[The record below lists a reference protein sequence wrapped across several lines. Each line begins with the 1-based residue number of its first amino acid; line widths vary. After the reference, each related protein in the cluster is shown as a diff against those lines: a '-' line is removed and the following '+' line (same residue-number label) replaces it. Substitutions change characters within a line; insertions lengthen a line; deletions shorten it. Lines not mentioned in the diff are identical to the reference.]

1 MSKPAPTVEI
11 REAFPFS
18 TRDYD
23 VAYSSAP
30 IVFELPAQPGA
41 YVRLNE
47 VDFVTSMEVT
57 ATFTVLNQAVLNG
70 CTDAVRGGTV
80 GNYTQ
85 YSFRH
90 LQGLTGYFDRI
101 RISTATGVILE
112 EIDGVA
118 YAAAMRA
125 AFLRSSEIDQQARME
140 ATCVETNPNAFV
152 VYKAGPITTP
162 CGYTNIYSDPANPP
176 TNDERFKVTQSVEAR
191 FRFSSLPSTIMAET
205 VMPLA
210 AGLRIE
216 IMLRDV
222 TTANSPQISGYH
234 GETAINT
241 SRQLST
247 VATAGV
253 ATAVTAYGFKN
264 PADVSSSTGIAV
276 GTRCRAINEVN
287 PTEFGS
293 IIVTGVA
300 TSGGGVLTV
309 TVNGGAKEVAGGA
322 IPGGTPATLQA
333 ATGFITEGTPAA
345 GTDGGATLNDQFG
358 QGLSAVPQAN
368 AISVIPFVAAQKDSP
383 GSLATGQS
391 VIGSGAR
398 FSAFNQWGLY
408 VGRMVLVSYATAANT
423 YTFAYR
429 RIISV
434 TYNATTDVYQLTL
447 NAATSSNGTANN
459 QILVTLHSVVDVAPV
474 YAVALR
480 NCRIEYPIYRASGE
494 TKFQLNVISV
504 RSEQQSG
511 LSTGTSMSL
520 QVASTASQCLAC
532 DVLVADEPNGLLSPD
547 QIVSFQPL
555 INGTALLP
563 QPTET
568 QSAQLMRFIDQ
579 AYTIASENNAL
590 SKSVKS
596 PFTLIARGSRLSR
609 DFPYFAPR
617 MTVPLDNRSLITNR
631 LRIAIN
637 RSAAGNANAQYYIFL
652 RVVKSI
658 MFDGSNV
665 TVMA

>member
-57 ATFTVLNQAVLNG
+57 ATFTVLAQAVDNG

-80 GNYTQ
+80 GDYTQ

-140 ATCVETNPNAFV
+140 GTCVETNPNAFV

-162 CGYTNIYSDPANPP
+162 CGYTNIFSDPVPGNS
-176 TNDERFKVTQSVEAR
+176 DETFKVTQSVEAR

-222 TTANSPQISGYH
+222 TAANSPQISGYH
-234 GETAINT
+234 GETAIYT

-264 PADVSSSTGIAV
+264 PPDVSSSTGIAV

-287 PTEFGS
+287 PAEFGS

-300 TSGGGVLTV
+300 TNNGVLTV
-309 TVNGGAKEVAGGA
+309 TVAGGAKQVAGGA
-322 IPGGTPATLQA
+322 IPGGTPTILQA
-333 ATGFITEGTPAA
+333 ATGFITEETPAA
-345 GTDGGATLNDQFG
+345 GTNGGATLNDQFG
-358 QGLSAVPQAN
+358 QGLSAVAQVGD
-368 AISVIPFVAAQKDSP
+368 ISVIPFVAAQKDSP
-383 GSLATGQS
+383 GSLAIGQS

-408 VGRMVLVSYATAANT
+408 VGRMVLVSYATAAAT

-447 NAATSSNGTANN
+447 NAITSSAGTANN

-474 YAVALR
+474 YTVALR
-480 NCRIEYPIYRASGE
+480 NCRIEYPIFRTSGE

-520 QVASTASQCLAC
+520 QVASTATQCLAC
-532 DVLVADEPNGLLSPD
+532 DVLVADEPNGLLTPD

>member
-57 ATFTVLNQAVLNG
+57 ATFTVLTQAVKNG

-80 GNYTQ
+80 GDYTQ

-140 ATCVETNPNAFV
+140 GTCVETNPNAFV

-162 CGYTNIYSDPANPP
+162 CGYTNIYSNTVDPP
-176 TNDERFKVTQSVEAR
+176 TDNESFKVTQSVEAR

-222 TTANSPQISGYH
+222 TAANSPQISGYH

-247 VATAGV
+247 VATGGV

-264 PADVSSSTGIAV
+264 PPDVSSSTGIAV
-276 GTRCRAINEVN
+276 GTRCRAINEN
-287 PTEFGS
+287 DPTEFGS

-300 TSGGGVLTV
+300 TNDGVLTV
-309 TVNGGAKEVAGGA
+309 TVAGGAKQVAGGA
-322 IPGGTPATLQA
+322 IPNGTPTTLQA
-333 ATGFITEGTPAA
+333 ATGFITEDTPAG
-345 GTDGGATLNDQFG
+345 GTNGGATLNDQFG

-368 AISVIPFVAAQKDSP
+368 AISVIPIVAAQKDSP
-383 GSLATGQS
+383 GSLAIGQS

-408 VGRMVLVSYATAANT
+408 VGRMVLVSYATAAAL
-423 YTFAYR
+423 YTFNYR

-434 TYNATTDVYQLTL
+434 TYNSTTDVYQITL
-447 NAATSSNGTANN
+447 NAPTESNGTANN
-459 QILVTLHSVVDVAPV
+459 QILVTLHSVIDVAPT

-494 TKFQLNVISV
+494 SKFQLNVISV

-520 QVASTASQCLAC
+520 QVASTATQCLAC

-579 AYTIASENNAL
+579 AYTVASENNAL

-637 RSAAGNANAQYYIFL
+637 RSAAGSANAQYYIFL

>member
-1 MSKPAPTVEI
+1 MSKVAPTVEI

-41 YVRLNE
+41 FVRLNE
-47 VDFVTSMEVT
+47 VDFVTTMEVA
-57 ATFTVLNQAVLNG
+57 ATFAVSAQAVTSG
-70 CTDAVRGGTV
+70 CTAAVRGGTV
-80 GNYTQ
+80 GDYTQ
-85 YSFRH
+85 YSFQH
-90 LQGLTGYFDRI
+90 LRGLSGYFDRI

-112 EIDGVA
+112 ELDGVA

-140 ATCVETNPNAFV
+140 GTCVETNPNAFV

-162 CGYTNIYSDPANPP
+162 CGYTDIDAN
-176 TNDERFKVTQSVEAR
+176 TFRVTQSIEAR

-222 TTANSPQISGYH
+222 STANSPQISGYH
-234 GETAINT
+234 GQTGIET
-241 SRQLST
+241 SRQLSALT
-247 VATAGV
+247 TAADVATAE
-253 ATAVTAYGFKN
+253 TTYGFKST
-264 PADVSSSTGIAV
+264 ADVSSSTGIAV
-276 GTRCRAINEVN
+276 GTRCRVINAGT
-287 PTEFGS
+287 PTEYGS
-293 IIVTGVA
+293 TRISAVA
-300 TSGGGVLTV
+300 VSAGGILEL
-309 TVNGGAKEVAGGA
+309 TVNGGAIPVGGGA
-322 IPGGTPATLQA
+322 IADDTQVTFQA
-333 ATGFITEGTPAA
+333 ATGFISVASPAA
-345 GTDGGATLNDQFG
+345 DTDGGLTLADQKG
-358 QGLSAVPQAN
+358 QGVVAVPIVGVTTN
-368 AISVIPFVAAQKDSP
+368 IPFPAAQKDFP
-383 GSLATGQS
+383 GSLASGQS

-408 VGRMVLVSYATAANT
+408 VGRLVLVSYATANNQ
-423 YTFAYR
+423 YTFIYR
-429 RIISV
+429 RITAVSY
-434 TYNATTDVYQLTL
+434 TANGDVYQITL
-447 NAATSSNGTANN
+447 NAATANDPANFN
-459 QILVTLHSVVDVAPV
+459 QTIVSLHSVVDVAPT

-511 LSTGTSMSL
+511 LATGTSASL
-520 QVASTASQCLAC
+520 QVASTAMQCLAC
-532 DVLVADEPNGLLSPD
+532 DVLVADEPNGSITTD
-547 QIVSFQPL
+547 QIVSYQPL

-579 AYTIASENNAL
+579 AYMIASDNMSL

-596 PFTLIARGSRLSR
+596 PFTMIGRGNRLSR

-637 RSAAGNANAQYYIFL
+637 RSAAGNANAQYYIYL
-652 RVVKSI
+652 RIVKSI